1 MYIIVIIIQNHQNLH
16 IIIYS
21 FFIYIL
27 LIISFSLIHLKIT
40 ISNSL
45 LIFISI
51 SLKSLYKYLTLS
63 KELNLLLYDLT
74 LDFLHFLHFNFII
87 ILLLIIIILNNLLD
101 KFPFL
106 NYSLIHYKNGLLITF
121 NSIAISLFSLY
132 FKMTLCCA
140 ENILIFLSLSRK
152 TSKNLFKY
160 SLVLYL
166 L

>member
-1 MYIIVIIIQNHQNLH
+1 MYIIVIIIQNLQNLH

-51 SLKSLYKYLTLS
+51 SLKSLYKYLILS

-74 LDFLHFLHFNFII
+74 LDFLHFHFII